1 MWMRK
6 RLPCHGPQDKKA
18 AGTPAMFDSYIYED
32 LYLCVLSLLH
42 VGVSVEIIMQRYNES
57 DVGSMERDS

>member
-6 RLPCHGPQDKKA
+6 RLPCHGPQDKKVV
-18 AGTPAMFDSYIYED
+18 GTPAMFDSYISED
-32 LYLCVLSLLH
+32 LYLRVLSLLH

-57 DVGSMERDS
+57 DVRSMERDS